1 MLVGDPARQAAYGV
15 VVADVGRLG
24 QEHHAARGR
33 DAGSRRGQPLRVE
46 VGEDE
51 MPSLGGDCL
60 RGGPA
65 DPAGGTGDEDA
76 EAVEVT

>member
-24 QEHHAARGR
+24 HEHHAARGR
-33 DAGSRRGQPLRVE
+33 DAGCRHGQPLRVE

-51 MPSLGGDCL
+51 MPSLGGNGL
-60 RGGPA
+60 RGGAA
-65 DPAGGTGDEDA
+65 DHAGGTGDEDP
-76 EAVEVT
+76 EAVEFT